1 MTIATLHRVFS
12 RTVLLLGF
20 TALVACG
27 GGGGGGDNTTASRSS
42 NSTAGTSSAGISSS
56 MGVSSLAPSSSS
68 ASSIPLPDT
77 IPNSFSFNSVTGV
90 ELSAVTPSEAVTI
103 SGINTLATVSVTG
116 GEYSIDGAAFTAIDG
131 QVSNGQ
137 TLAVRLTASAVHS
150 TTSSATVAVGGVS
163 ASFSVTTK
171 ADTTPEAFSFEPV
184 TDAALDTV
192 YTSNVITITGIDA
205 AVPITVTGGEYAI
218 NSEETFTSAA
228 GTVSANNTVRLRGT
242 SAPGNNL
249 THAVVVTIGGVS
261 ATYSITTIPDTTP
274 PVAEFKFPTPYTMSE
289 ANTVKVRGIATDD
302 NTITSVKVVVRSF
315 KLDTPDETI
324 ASTEFEV
331 TPKAEIDGVKDF
343 SSWTAD
349 IPLTALAE
357 NEIKVIATDENDNTI
372 ANEDANKVTI
382 RQADVASAFPDEVNQ
397 ADIFTGAI
405 TLDYQSERNRLLVSG
420 RNQINVDEIY
430 AIDLATGK
438 RTIAISVEEDMCS
451 RAEGLVVDPQT
462 QHLFVF
468 CNDYPTSIL
477 REYNL
482 SDGQLVATYNFSEY
496 QIYGVALDRNNG
508 RNQLVLVVYLNE
520 SNAIYSDSATLIT
533 FDLDTMATSV
543 LSKAGQQPYI
553 LEAQHLAVDGD
564 RYLVTTG
571 GFSQD
576 VTTHSVIAINAIT
589 GDSSILSSNLVGT
602 GELFSSE
609 SSEGYMAALTGI
621 ALDSRNGQ
629 LLVNEV
635 ATSKLFAI
643 DKTTGKRIIF
653 KDLSYVQLEKQSLVA
668 AQDIVI
674 DESRS
679 VAIMDEGQRT
689 GVLLVDLETR
699 EKIILSKSGNDF

>member
-42 NSTAGTSSAGISSS
+42 NSTAGTSSAGISGSV
-56 MGVSSLAPSSSS
+56 GVSSLAPSSSS

-116 GEYSIDGAAFTAIDG
+116 GEYSIDGTAFTAIDG

-150 TTSSATVAVGGVS
+150 TTSSATVTVGGVS

-192 YTSNVITITGIDA
+192 YTSGAITVTGIDA

-242 SAPGNNL
+242 SATGNNL

-324 ASTEFEV
+324 ASTVFEV
-331 TPKAEIDGVKDF
+331 TPKVETNGVKDF

-372 ANEDANKVTI
+372 PNEDANKVTI
-382 RQADVASAFPDEVNQ
+382 RQADVASAFPDEVSQFEIARSSALDTELNRILV
-397 ADIFTGAI
+397 ADRGKVMAVDIATGQRTVFINHESVCNSRLSGLTIDHQNSRLYGICRTEQILEFNLLDGAFIDQYTI
-405 TLDYQSERNRLLVSG
+405 TLNPNNESFLGLSLDRFNGRNRLVLVE
-420 RNQINVDEIY
+420 QIY
-430 AIDLATGK
+430 AYNEGGGRLIGFSLDSKEFSVISDASEQPLIKGSSGG
-438 RTIAISVEEDMCS
+438 IAI
-451 RAEGLVVDPQT
+451 
-462 QHLFVF
+462 
-468 CNDYPTSIL
+468 
-477 REYNL
+477 
-482 SDGQLVATYNFSEY
+482 
-496 QIYGVALDRNNG
+496 
-508 RNQLVLVVYLNE
+508 
-520 SNAIYSDSATLIT
+520 
-533 FDLDTMATSV
+533 
-543 LSKAGQQPYI
+543 
-553 LEAQHLAVDGD
+553 DGD
-564 RYLVTTG
+564 NYWITSG
-571 GFSQD
+571 GQHED
-576 VTTHSVIAINAIT
+576 VTLRQVIRVNAIT
-589 GDSSILSSNLVGT
+589 GKHELYSDNATGS
-602 GELFSSE
+602 GELFSAILPD
-609 SSEGYMAALTGI
+609 GNTAALGGIVKDAVNNRFLVFESVSSKILSIDIASGDRSLFKDISYTGI
-621 ALDSRNGQ
+621 TTKFVTSSDLDIHEIKRFIFLLDSRRKA
-629 LLVNEV
+629 L
-635 ATSKLFAI
+635 I
-643 DKTTGKRIIF
+643 
-653 KDLSYVQLEKQSLVA
+653 
-668 AQDIVI
+668 
-674 DESRS
+674 
-679 VAIMDEGQRT
+679 
-689 GVLLVDLETR
+689 LVDLETS
-699 EKIILSKSGNDF
+699 EKVILTKSKNSFQ

>member
-27 GGGGGGDNTTASRSS
+27 GGGGGGNNTTASRSS

-56 MGVSSLAPSSSS
+56 VGVSSLAPSSSS

-77 IPNSFSFNSVTGV
+77 IPNTFTFNSVTGV
-90 ELSAVTPSEAVTI
+90 ELSAVTPSDAVTI

-150 TTSSATVAVGGVS
+150 TTSSATVTVGGVS

-228 GTVSANNTVRLRGT
+228 GTVSANNTVRLRGA
-242 SAPGNNL
+242 SATGNNL
-249 THAVVVTIGGVS
+249 TQAVVVTIGGVS
-261 ATYSITTIPDTTP
+261 ATYYITTIPDTTP

-372 ANEDANKVTI
+372 PNEDANKVTI

-397 ADIFTGAI
+397 FIRLPQSIA
-405 TLDYQSERNRLLVSG
+405 LDKNAGRNRLLASDHEPDIIYAVDLDTG
-420 RNQINVDEIY
+420 IRTPFIQINND
-430 AIDLATGK
+430 D
-438 RTIAISVEEDMCS
+438 CS
-451 RAEGLVVDPQT
+451 NHAEGIILDT
-462 QHLFVF
+462 ANNKLYLS
-468 CNDYPTSIL
+468 CNVQPKTKL
-477 REYNL
+477 LEYNL
-482 SDGQLVATYNFSEY
+482 VSGALENSYATSSTDY
-496 QIYGVALDRNNG
+496 IYAMALDRNNG
-508 RNQLVLVVYLNE
+508 RNRIVF
-520 SNAIYSDSATLIT
+520 ATYTFSENIWEEDLGGMYA
-533 FDLDTMATSV
+533 FDLDTKNFSTISEKTNQQLPIVEAAHIVVNGNQYIVNSGGVLEGPDTRKVIAVDALTGARSV
-543 LSKAGQQPYI
+543 LSSNAIGSGELFRGLLP
-553 LEAQHLAVDGD
+553 
-564 RYLVTTG
+564 G
-571 GFSQD
+571 GFSVQILGLY
-576 VTTHSVIAINAIT
+576 VQPEKNRVLVVEYGGKIFSVNLIT
-589 GDSSILSSNLVGT
+589 GDRSVFRDIAYGQTDEGDSVYTQDIEVDAVNDIAYLDDNNRKSILIL
-602 GELFSSE
+602 
-609 SSEGYMAALTGI
+609 
-621 ALDSRNGQ
+621 
-629 LLVNEV
+629 
-635 ATSKLFAI
+635 
-643 DKTTGKRIIF
+643 
-653 KDLSYVQLEKQSLVA
+653 
-668 AQDIVI
+668 
-674 DESRS
+674 
-679 VAIMDEGQRT
+679 
-689 GVLLVDLETR
+689 DLETR
-699 EKIILSKSGNDF
+699 EKLILSKSKNNF

>member
-12 RTVLLLGF
+12 RTVLILGF

-27 GGGGGGDNTTASRSS
+27 GGGGEGDNTTASRSS

-56 MGVSSLAPSSSS
+56 VGVSSIAPSSSS
-68 ASSIPLPDT
+68 VSSVPLPDT

-90 ELSAVTPSEAVTI
+90 ELSAVTPSDAVTI

-116 GEYSIDGAAFTAIDG
+116 GEYSIDGAAFTAMDG

-150 TTSSATVAVGGVS
+150 TTSSATVTVGGVS

-184 TDAALDTV
+184 IDAALDTV

-242 SAPGNNL
+242 SATGNNL
-249 THAVVVTIGGVS
+249 TQAVVVTIGGVS

-289 ANTVKVRGIATDD
+289 ADTVKVRGTATDD

-315 KLDTPDETI
+315 KLDTPDQTI

-382 RQADVASAFPDEVNQ
+382 RQADVASAFPDEVNEFSFIESSTVNNRDGALKLLVTQ
-397 ADIFTGAI
+397 SGELIEVDINTGQRSFFTNH
-405 TLDYQSERNRLLVSG
+405 QSSCNSSLARLLSDEVGG
-420 RNQINVDEIY
+420 RIY
-430 AIDLATGK
+430 GYCA
-438 RTIAISVEEDMCS
+438 S
-451 RAEGLVVDPQT
+451 RPRGLVELSADDGSFIAKHT
-462 QHLFVF
+462 SELFE
-468 CNDYPTSIL
+468 DI
-477 REYNL
+477 
-482 SDGQLVATYNFSEY
+482 TYL
-496 QIYGVALDRNNG
+496 GGLALDRNNG
-508 RNQLVLVVYLNE
+508 RSRLVLVENRWWFTNPDIGGQVIIFSMENK
-520 SNAIYSDSATLIT
+520 SYSILYSADHDPIVQ
-533 FDLDTMATSV
+533 DAE
-543 LSKAGQQPYI
+543 GI
-553 LEAQHLAVDGD
+553 AVDGD
-564 RYLVTTG
+564 RYLITVG
-571 GFSQD
+571 GQNED
-576 VTTHSVIAINAIT
+576 VLKHQVISVN
-589 GDSSILSSNLVGT
+589 
-602 GELFSSE
+602 
-609 SSEGYMAALTGI
+609 ALTGLHNVVSNNVVGDGESFSTILPTGDI
-621 ALDSRNGQ
+621 AYLTSVVVDAKNNRM
-629 LLVNEV
+629 LVSEKPSN
-635 ATSKLFAI
+635 KLFAI
-643 DKTTGKRIIF
+643 DLSTNFRSIF
-653 KDLSYVQLEKQSLVA
+653 KN
-668 AQDIVI
+668 IVYKET
-674 DESRS
+674 DEPN
-679 VAIMDEGQRT
+679 T
-689 GVLLVDLETR
+689 LVDDIDQSSSGEYIILADNARYAILIIDSLTG
-699 EKIILSKSGNDF
+699 EKMILSKSKNDF